1 MSVLVINRDLSELEY
16 YHQANDLY
24 KDMTQLL
31 LRNFGIK
38 TKKKELAISSTEKAA
53 VIAAFPYMEEA
64 FLRMDQLEAAATLR
78 EYSGWLINHYRQH
91 ILTRLESL
99 LDNIS
104 DAYRSKGERRK
115 AFRRKAFRRKAL
127 NDCEKLIQLLQRVMT
142 VLPVDVNKL
151 IPYVDRIDRII
162 ELLKTQ
168 L

>member
-115 AFRRKAFRRKAL
+115 AFRRKALK
-127 NDCEKLIQLLQRVMT
+127 EYKKLIQLLQRVMT

>member
-16 YHQANDLY
+16 YHQANELY

-38 TKKKELAISSTEKAA
+38 TKKKGPAISSTEKAA

-91 ILTRLESL
+91 ILSRLESL

-104 DAYRSKGERRK
+104 DAYRSKGE
-115 AFRRKAFRRKAL
+115 RRKAFRRKAL

-151 IPYVDRIDRII
+151 IPYVDRIDRVI

>member
-38 TKKKELAISSTEKAA
+38 TKKKGLAISSTEKAA

-78 EYSGWLINHYRQH
+78 EYSG
-91 ILTRLESL
+91 
-99 LDNIS
+99 
-104 DAYRSKGERRK
+104 
-115 AFRRKAFRRKAL
+115 
-127 NDCEKLIQLLQRVMT
+127 
-142 VLPVDVNKL
+142 
-151 IPYVDRIDRII
+151 
-162 ELLKTQ
+162 
-168 L
+168 

>member
-16 YHQANDLY
+16 YHQANELY

-38 TKKKELAISSTEKAA
+38 TKKKGLAISSTEKAA

-91 ILTRLESL
+91 ILSRLESL

-115 AFRRKAFRRKAL
+115 AFRRKAL
-127 NDCEKLIQLLQRVMT
+127 NDYEKLIQLLQRVMT

>member
-115 AFRRKAFRRKAL
+115 AFRRKAL
-127 NDCEKLIQLLQRVMT
+127 NDYEKLIQLLQRVMT

>member
-115 AFRRKAFRRKAL
+115 AL
-127 NDCEKLIQLLQRVMT
+127 NDCEKLIQLLQRVMA

>member
-38 TKKKELAISSTEKAA
+38 TKKKGLAISSTEKAA

-115 AFRRKAFRRKAL
+115 AFRRKAL

>member
-16 YHQANDLY
+16 YHQANELY

-38 TKKKELAISSTEKAA
+38 TKKKGLAISSTEKAA

-91 ILTRLESL
+91 ILSRLESL

-115 AFRRKAFRRKAL
+115 AFRRKAL
-127 NDCEKLIQLLQRVMT
+127 NDREKLIQLLQRVMT

>member
-16 YHQANDLY
+16 YHQANELY

-38 TKKKELAISSTEKAA
+38 TKKKGLAISSTEKAA

-64 FLRMDQLEAAATLR
+64 FLRMDQLEAAATLW

-91 ILTRLESL
+91 ILSRLESL

-115 AFRRKAFRRKAL
+115 AFRRKAL
-127 NDCEKLIQLLQRVMT
+127 NDREKLIQLLQRVMT